1 MSSEPTALLLI
12 DIQEDFLRRPGL
24 LPEAPQFVERIS
36 ALLEGFRQLGLPV
49 VHAHTRVSADGKDAM
64 PHWRDRG
71 VVACRA
77 GSPGSIPPPQL
88 APREGEPLFYK
99 RFFSPFENPGLAA
112 WLEEQQVTTLVVA
125 GLYSHACVR
134 AAVLDAYALGLRV
147 VVPQDGVAT
156 TDALH
161 GEITREYLSSHGT
174 TFAPINGILAA
185 LAEGR
190 AIPPVI
196 AHSEERTAIEHARR
210 AATDWGGMRPER
222 RGEILRRWRA
232 NLEARRASIIAGI
245 IEEIAKPASD
255 AAEEFDR
262 ALAHIESAA
271 ELASRGDEAL
281 ADGLRVRYR
290 PLGCVALVTPWNN
303 PLAIPVGKIAP
314 ALAFGNAVLWKP
326 SPQAMR
332 TALALISSLR
342 DTEGLP
348 DDIVALFEGDGETAR
363 RLMLDDA
370 VNAVSLTGGP
380 ASGRIA
386 AALCAISGKPLQAE
400 LGGNNAHVVLAGADL
415 PVVAEQLARAAFSF
429 SGQRCTAVRRV
440 IAAETVYAD
449 FLSAFVAVTEKLPV
463 GPLLSKERA
472 LASQTMVDRAIA
484 AGARLVAGGTCDAAD
499 AATFLP
505 TILECADPNLEIV
518 QRESFAPIVVML
530 KARDASD
537 GLRLANAVPQ
547 GLLAGVSGGTL
558 EERRFFLDRVEV
570 GIVRLGGPPR
580 IDAAAP
586 FGGWKASGFGAP
598 EHGRWDREFYA
609 RPQAVYDETM
619 VIAP

>member
-1 MSSEPTALLLI
+1 MSGEPVALLLV

-24 LPEAPQFVERIS
+24 LPEAGEFVERAS
-36 ALLEGFRQLGLPV
+36 ALLEGFRRLALPV
-49 VHAHTRVSADGKDAM
+49 AHAHTRVAADGRDAM
-64 PHWRDRG
+64 PHWRDKG

-77 GSPGSIPPPQL
+77 GSPGSLPPLQL
-88 APREGEPLFYK
+88 APADGEPLFYK
-99 RFFSPFENPGLAA
+99 RFFSPFENPGLAT
-112 WLEEQQVTTLVVA
+112 WLEEQKITTLVIA

-134 AAVLDAYALGLRV
+134 AAALDAYARSLRV
-147 VVPQDGVAT
+147 IIPQDGVAT
-156 TDALH
+156 TDVLH

-174 TFAPINGILAA
+174 IFAPISVILAG

-190 AIPPVI
+190 AIPPAL
-196 AHSEERTAIEHARR
+196 AHSEERAAIERASQ
-210 AATDWGGMRPER
+210 AATEWGRRRPEER
-222 RGEILRRWRA
+222 SEILRRWRTS
-232 NLEARRASIIAGI
+232 LEARRESFIAGM

-255 AAEEFDR
+255 SAEEFDR

-271 ELASRGDEAL
+271 DLALREEEKLGDGVRA
-281 ADGLRVRYR
+281 RYR

-348 DDIVALFEGDGETAR
+348 DDIVALFAGDGETAR
-363 RLMLDDA
+363 RLMLDAA

-380 ASGRIA
+380 ASGRVA
-386 AALCAISGKPLQAE
+386 AALCAIGGKPLQAE
-400 LGGNNAHVVLAGADL
+400 LGGNNAHLVLAGADL
-415 PVVAEQLARAAFSF
+415 SAVAEQLAHTAFAF

-440 IAAETVYAD
+440 IAVASLYSE
-449 FLSAFVAVTEKLPV
+449 FLQKFVAATKKLPV

-472 LASQTMVDRAIA
+472 LASQAMVARAIA
-484 AGARLVAGGTCDAAD
+484 AGARLAAGGACDPVD
-499 AATFLP
+499 TSIFLP
-505 TILECADPNLEIV
+505 TILECDDPNLEIV

-530 KARDASD
+530 KAKDASD
-537 GLRLANAVPQ
+537 ALRLANAVPH

-558 EERRFFLDRVEV
+558 EERQYFLERIEA

-580 IDAAAP
+580 IAAAAP
-586 FGGWKASGFGAP
+586 FGGWKASGLGVP
-598 EHGRWDREFYA
+598 EHGRWDREFYS
-609 RPQAVYDETM
+609 RPQAIYDETM
-619 VIAP
+619 LATP